1 MRSSSLL
8 TGLGLLAVPS
18 VSQAFVH
25 STSARAASAAATTG
39 QQQRK
44 LHQQDRSYVT
54 LAATRRDVLRM
65 PSTEPMVPYKREGS
79 QAATWMPVSQC
90 LQQSRI
96 IMVGKFIDEEYAN
109 QLIAMLLYH
118 EKNDPHKKISLYFN
132 CPGALIRPALAVY
145 DTLMHMSPEVSTLN
159 LGLATGMVSFLCAA
173 GKRGERYALPNSR
186 FLMQRTGMEDP
197 YQGQASDI
205 GVEVQNVMRGN
216 SQMEVALQRITG
228 HTVAKIHEDFQ
239 RDFYL
244 SSAEAVQYGI
254 IDEVLLPREKTRQDI
269 YKQRGIMGG
278 PRILN
283 DEPDF
288 GTFGGEE
295 QRYGDNKGGGWGG
308 GGGRVAE
315 DDDGP
320 SPGAA

>member
-1 MRSSSLL
+1 MWSTAWTPLVGLSSLL
-8 TGLGLLAVPS
+8 VASQVG
-18 VSQAFVH
+18 VSRAFVPPAAA
-25 STSARAASAAATTG
+25 ARAAGLAFHRPRRAGT
-39 QQQRK
+39 
-44 LHQQDRSYVT
+44 DM
-54 LAATRRDVLRM
+54 AATRRDVLRM
-65 PSTEPMVPYKREGS
+65 PSSEPMVPYKRDGS
-79 QAATWMPVSQC
+79 TAATWMPVSQC

-118 EKNDPHKKISLYFN
+118 EKNDPNKKISLYFN

-145 DTLMHMSPEVSTLN
+145 DTLMHMKPELSTLN

-205 GVEVQNVMRGN
+205 GVEVQNVMKGN
-216 SQMEVALQRITG
+216 SRMEEALQRLTG

-244 SSAEAVQYGI
+244 SSSEAVEYGI
-254 IDEVLLPREKTRQDI
+254 IDQVLLPREKTRQEL

-278 PRILN
+278 PRVLN
-283 DEPDF
+283 DDPSF

-295 QRYGDNKGGGWGG
+295 QRYGDKKGGGWGG
-308 GGGRVAE
+308 GGGGG
-315 DDDGP
+315 DDGP
-320 SPGAA
+320 AVA